1 MPSIINSDNGATSG
15 SAGLKFTS
23 ADDGVLQIQN
33 SGTTAVSFSSAGQAT
48 FNAPVSQPG
57 AFMFRNKIINGNF
70 DIWQRG
76 TSQTSNGYGS
86 ADRWSCFNS
95 GSTKTASQQAFALG
109 QTDVPNNPKYFMRHE
124 VTSVSGASNA
134 VSMGQKIEGVE
145 TLAGQ
150 TATLSF
156 WAKADASKNIAVE
169 FLQSFG
175 TGGSPS
181 TQVTGIGSQLVALT
195 TDWTK
200 YTITVDIPSVSGK
213 TLGTDIN
220 DRLEFYFWFDAG
232 SNNNARAAS
241 LGQQSGTFDIAQVQ
255 IEEGSAATLF
265 EQRPIGIENQLCM
278 RYYQYFG
285 SSVATAPLAVAYMG
299 TSTSCRFQFNLTA
312 PLRGVPTVVIGG
324 TNAFI
329 RYTNS
334 AYTGLAAVYNI
345 TSWPTASIGG
355 GDKTCSTS
363 VGFLFTVPT
372 GFAGSVA
379 IVAGATLSYFDAE
392 L

>member
-1 MPSIINSDNGATSG
+1 MPSIINSDSGAVTG

-33 SGTTAVSFSSAGQAT
+33 NGNTAISISSAGQAT

-57 AFMFRNKIINGNF
+57 AFMFRNKLINGNF

-76 TSQTSNGYGS
+76 TSQTTSAYGS
-86 ADRWSCFNS
+86 ADRWTCFNS
-95 GSTKTASQQAFALG
+95 GSTKTASRQEFTLG
-109 QTDVPNNPKYFMRHE
+109 QTDVPNNPKYFMRHV
-124 VTSVSGASNA
+124 VTSVAGASNV

-150 TATLSF
+150 TVTLSF
-156 WAKADASKNIAVE
+156 WAKADSNKNIAVE
-169 FLQSFG
+169 FYQNFG

-181 TQVTGIGSQLVALT
+181 AAVEGIGPQLVALT

-232 SNNNARAAS
+232 STYDARNAS

-255 IEEGSAATLF
+255 LEEGTAATPF
-265 EQRPIGIENQLCM
+265 EMRPIGMELSLCL
-278 RYYQYFG
+278 RYYQHNILYRMRYTGQGTTQVLAYAAQLRVIMRNFPSFTRTILNG
-285 SSVATAPLAVAYMG
+285 GAINAEAVGTDYIYTEIRAATAGQTIRITY
-299 TSTSCRFQFNLTA
+299 NL
-312 PLRGVPTVVIGG
+312 
-324 TNAFI
+324 
-329 RYTNS
+329 
-334 AYTGLAAVYNI
+334 
-345 TSWPTASIGG
+345 
-355 GDKTCSTS
+355 
-363 VGFLFTVPT
+363 
-372 GFAGSVA
+372 
-379 IVAGATLSYFDAE
+379 DAE